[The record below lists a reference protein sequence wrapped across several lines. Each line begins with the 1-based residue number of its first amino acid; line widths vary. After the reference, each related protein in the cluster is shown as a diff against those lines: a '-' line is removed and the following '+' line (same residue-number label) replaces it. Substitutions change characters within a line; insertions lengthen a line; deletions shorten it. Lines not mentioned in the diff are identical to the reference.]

1 MIKFLKKQ
9 PPVRLIAGGF
19 LLVILIGSGLL
30 MLPISL
36 NQGISLDYIDALYTA
51 VSAVCVTGLS
61 TIEAGTTFNLFG
73 RIILCLLIQIGGM
86 GVATIGAWFIMLMG
100 KKMDLKSRNLVHEAM
115 NLDSGKGVLRFL
127 KEVFFTT
134 LIIEGMGAI
143 LSFIVFIQEFKWYEA
158 IGYSIF
164 HAVSAFNNAGFDV
177 FGRGDNLIPYKD
189 NLLLNLVTCSLI
201 IFGGIG
207 FLVIKE
213 MRTKGF
219 RIRKYSMHAKV
230 VLLMTVILLVVG
242 TLLIKFTEGAEI
254 SWLGAFFASVTARTA
269 GFSTYSFGNFS
280 SAGLFVMMM
289 LMFIGAS
296 SGSTGGGIKTTTLF
310 VIIKFIIAAVK
321 NGDVRIF
328 KYSIPKETYKK
339 ATVIAF
345 IGVFV
350 IAISSLLLCIFE
362 PNIDF
367 IDILF
372 ESVSA
377 FATVGLSTGITPSLS
392 VASKIVSMIVMYI
405 GRIGPITVISLWSF
419 SKSSAVRYPDGN
431 IAIG

>member
-9 PPVRLIAGGF
+9 SPVRLIAGGF
-19 LLVILIGSGLL
+19 FLVILLGSLLL

-36 NQGISLDYIDALYTA
+36 NEGVELNYIDSLYTS

-61 TIEAGTTFNLFG
+61 TVDAGTTFSLFG
-73 RIILCLLIQIGGM
+73 RIVLILLIQVGGL
-86 GVATIGAWFIMLMG
+86 GVATVGAGFIMLMG

-134 LIIEGMGAI
+134 LIIEAVGAI
-143 LSFIVFIQEFKWYEA
+143 LSFIVFIQDFKWYEA
-158 IGYSIF
+158 LGYSAF

-177 FGRGDNLIPYKD
+177 FGRGNSLIPYQD
-189 NLLLNLVTCSLI
+189 DLLLNIVTSALI
-201 IFGGIG
+201 ILGGIG

-213 MRTKGF
+213 MRTRGF
-219 RIRKYSMHAKV
+219 RLRKYSMHAKV
-230 VLLMTVILLVVG
+230 VLMMTAILLVAG
-242 TLLIKFTEGAEI
+242 TFIIKLTEGNNI

-269 GFSTYSFGNFS
+269 GFATFSFGEFTK
-280 SAGLFVMMM
+280 AGLLVMMA
-289 LMFIGAS
+289 LMFVGAS

-310 VIIKFIIAAVK
+310 VIIKSIVAAVK
-321 NGDVRIF
+321 KGDVTIF
-328 KYSIPKETYKK
+328 KYSIPKEIYKK

-345 IGVFV
+345 IGISV
-350 IAISSLLLCIFE
+350 IAVSTFFLCVLE

-367 IDILF
+367 VDLLF

-377 FATVGLSTGITPSLS
+377 FATVGVSTGITPNLCTG
-392 VASKIVSMIVMYI
+392 SKIVSMLVMYI
-405 GRIGPITVISLWSF
+405 GRLGPLTVVSLWSF
-419 SKSSAVRYPDGN
+419 ARPTSVRYPDGN
-431 IAIG
+431 LAIG